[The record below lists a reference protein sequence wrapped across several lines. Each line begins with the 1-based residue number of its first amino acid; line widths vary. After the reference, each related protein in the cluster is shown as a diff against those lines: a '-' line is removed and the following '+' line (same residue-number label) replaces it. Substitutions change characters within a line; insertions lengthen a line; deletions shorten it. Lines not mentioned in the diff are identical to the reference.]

1 MNLKPKINQVY
12 ASIKFDFYYSSNS
25 VNFLDTT
32 VKKSSMV
39 DTLFKKETDCQ
50 DYLHRKSEHPES
62 LKHSIPYAQVLRLK
76 RICTEDCNFK
86 GNCDILLKNL
96 IDREYK
102 KAEPFDRNRE
112 NLLTQN
118 NELKACVR
126 YF

>member
-1 MNLKPKINQVY
+1 
-12 ASIKFDFYYSSNS
+12 
-25 VNFLDTT
+25 
-32 VKKSSMV
+32 MV

-76 RICTEDCNFK
+76 WICTEDCNFK

-96 IDREYK
+96 IGREYK

-118 NELKACVR
+118 NELKGCVH
-126 YF
+126 YFLSNFYFSPNDSCSKSMKNVFYFI